1 MTVTA
6 EPVYLKQAPWHAPA
20 AAAEVRARVSGLLL
34 EIERGGEAPVRRL
47 SAELDGWSPPS
58 FVLGAAEIRAA
69 SAAVDHQLAEHI
81 AFAQDQ
87 VRGFAR
93 AQRATLAP
101 LELEPLPG
109 VTLGH
114 RHLPVRAVGA
124 YVPGGRYPMLAS
136 SFMTVAVA
144 KVASMNELVSGR
156 LVEPRIYTTILVAFA
171 TLALVL
177 AAVGL
182 YGVISYSVTQRTREL
197 GVRLALGSSPGALT
211 RSVLR
216 QGARLTLI
224 GVVIG
229 LAGSWFAT
237 QSVTRMLPIV
247 RPSDPVTLA
256 VVAGLML
263 VVGSLAAYLPARRA
277 ARVDPL
283 VALRS
288 E

>member
-1 MTVTA
+1 M
-6 EPVYLKQAPWHAPA
+6 PH
-20 AAAEVRARVSGLLL
+20 
-34 EIERGGEAPVRRL
+34 
-47 SAELDGWSPPS
+47 
-58 FVLGAAEIRAA
+58 IRAILA
-69 SAAVDHQLAEHI
+69 NVD
-81 AFAQDQ
+81 
-87 VRGFAR
+87 RN
-93 AQRATLAP
+93 
-101 LELEPLPG
+101 
-109 VTLGH
+109 
-114 RHLPVRAVGA
+114 
-124 YVPGGRYPMLAS
+124 
-136 SFMTVAVA
+136 VAVS

-156 LVEPRIYTTILVAFA
+156 LAEPRVYTTILVAFA

-211 RSVLR
+211 RSVLG

-229 LAGSWFAT
+229 LAGAWLAT
-237 QSVTRMLPIV
+237 QSLTRMLPIV
-247 RPSDPVTLA
+247 RPGDPVTLA
-256 VVAGLML
+256 AVAGLML
-263 VVGSLAAYLPARRA
+263 VVGGLAAYLPARRA